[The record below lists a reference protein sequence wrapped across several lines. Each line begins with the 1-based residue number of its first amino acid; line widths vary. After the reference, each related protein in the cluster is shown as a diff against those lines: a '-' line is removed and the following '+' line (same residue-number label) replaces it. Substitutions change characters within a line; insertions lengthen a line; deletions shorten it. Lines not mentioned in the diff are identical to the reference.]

1 MHRLLHCQRREG
13 TGFCEAKA
21 AFHCG
26 IGADH
31 GRSHRQFEPD
41 GTAIMCLDSVT
52 QLKGVGGLGPD
63 CPAKLQRQRFLFG
76 QVGVALQPAADRFPR
91 DIVDQRQMRAGE
103 RTGATILDQIST
115 DAGATTWRCLAIEGF
130 APAFR
135 CTEIR
140 QNSPFGLKR
149 KDCKS
154 PCQIA
159 AAFAVAERAFRDS
172 LKLVTLV
179 DLSGQVLR
187 DSKPEHLK
195 DVMEWLGAE
204 VVPLSKKLSWNMLSG
219 IID

>member
-1 MHRLLHCQRREG
+1 M
-13 TGFCEAKA
+13 
-21 AFHCG
+21 
-26 IGADH
+26 
-31 GRSHRQFEPD
+31 
-41 GTAIMCLDSVT
+41 
-52 QLKGVGGLGPD
+52 
-63 CPAKLQRQRFLFG
+63 PAKLQRQRFLFG
-76 QVGVALQPAADRFPR
+76 QVGVALQPAVDRFPR

-130 APAFR
+130 APTFR

-154 PCQIA
+154 PCQI
-159 AAFAVAERAFRDS
+159 AVAERAFRDS